1 MNKVVIDGKVAVL
14 YSPGFGGGWSTW
26 SDGNNDMIFDSV
38 IVDAVENSLPFG
50 RIQEYMEATYPNAY
64 CGAYSDLEIRW
75 IEEGTN
81 FKIDEHDGSESIV
94 IEDKDYWIIA

>member
-1 MNKVVIDGKVAVL
+1 MNKVVVDGKVAVL
-14 YSPGFGGGWSTW
+14 YAPGSGVGWFTW
-26 SDGNNDMIFDSV
+26 SVSNTGMIFDSV
-38 IVDAVENSLPFG
+38 IVDAVENSLPFE